1 MCGKSEN
8 VLKLK
13 HCLSNFSLKFDETKY
28 ANWMVAIVFAFSI
41 FLKNILCY
49 YCVFHSI
56 LISSLWSD
64 TSAFFAF
71 YLDKLAPALL
81 LAAFVFLFKSKTW
94 TIYLNFVLDIWIISN
109 LFYYNANELFI
120 DVPAIL
126 MAGNMVE
133 YSLWDSLLVYW
144 QHSFLVFPVISIL
157 YTVFVVLYGRKQ
169 KYERQFVPFLA
180 LIISAFL
187 VLIPVYYYN
196 RMRYWKPFEEERIQ
210 FAKENNYSEYEGYV
224 YHNQWW
230 RMFIPYEETCFAA
243 KWGCPLSGHEYLR
256 CHSICSYFPAIFIWN
271 AVADASVA
279 DLNPS
284 DVEVPGFCF
293 NRNNAEAEFNPTPLI
308 VILFESFESWIFE
321 NDEVAAEVMPNIHNL
336 LTKENVLFCSKV
348 KSQVK
353 AGVSGDGQLIV
364 NTGLLPVASGVTTA
378 GYSGNTFPNFAHF
391 YDSALVVNSCPNIWN
406 QNVMTYK
413 YGYKEEINADSVDSY
428 VFRSIEGR
436 MLQEKNYSFCA
447 LGITIASHSPFN
459 RVPEKQFKSVK
470 NVPSYLNK
478 YLSCLNYTDSCFGN
492 FLSLLPSNATL
503 VITGDHTIF
512 KGNLIRQFSGF
523 AEENGFTTLYEDKN
537 CCPLIVYSP
546 QITSKT
552 VVDEVCYQMDIYPTI
567 LHLIGCDGYCWHGF
581 GVNLLDSTARHNRL
595 ISPEEASA
603 LSDKMI
609 RADYFRNYLNY
620 SSDSTLQH

>member
-13 HCLSNFSLKFDETKY
+13 YCLSKFSLKFGETKY
-28 ANWMVAIVFAFSI
+28 ANWVVAIVFALSI

-49 YCVFHSI
+49 YCIFHSI
-56 LISSLWSD
+56 LISSLWND
-64 TSAFFAF
+64 TAAFFAF
-71 YLDKLAPALL
+71 YLDKLAPALFL
-81 LAAFVFLFKSKTW
+81 GAFVFVFKSKAW
-94 TIYLNFVLDIWIISN
+94 TIFLNFVLDIWIISN

-126 MAGNMVE
+126 MVGNMVE

-144 QHSFLVFPVISIL
+144 QHSFLVFPFLSIL
-157 YTVFVVLYGRKQ
+157 YTVFVVLYGKKQ
-169 KYERQFVPFLA
+169 KYERQIVSFIA
-180 LIISAFL
+180 LIIFAFF
-187 VLIPVYYYN
+187 VLIPVYYCN
-196 RMRYWKPFEEERIQ
+196 RMRYWTPFEEERIQ

-224 YHNQWW
+224 HHNQWW
-230 RMFIPYEETCFAA
+230 RLFIPYEETCFAA
-243 KWGCPLSGHEYLR
+243 KWGCPLFGYEYLR

-284 DVEVPGFCF
+284 DVEVPDFCF
-293 NRNNAEAEFNPTPLI
+293 NRNNADAEFNPTPLI

-321 NDEVAAEVMPNIHNL
+321 NDEVAAEVMPNIHSL
-336 LTKENVLFCSKV
+336 LTKENVLFCSKI

-378 GYSGNTFPNFAHF
+378 GYSKNTFPNFAHF

-406 QNVMTYK
+406 QNVMTHK

-428 VFRSIEGR
+428 VFRSIEER

-459 RVPEKQFKSVK
+459 RVPEKQFESVK

-523 AEENGFTTLYEDKN
+523 AEENGFTTLYEYKN
-537 CCPLIVYSP
+537 CCPLIISSP
-546 QITSKT
+546 QIANKT
-552 VVDEVCYQMDIYPTI
+552 IIDEVCYQMDIYPTI
-567 LHLIGCDGYCWHGF
+567 LYLIGCEDYYWRGF
-581 GVNLLDSTARHNRL
+581 GVNLLDSAARHNRPIL
-595 ISPEEASA
+595 PDEAST

-609 RADYFRNYLNY
+609 RADYFRNYLNQ
-620 SSDSTLQH
+620 SNDSTLK